1 MKVNNMKE
9 LLEYVANK
17 QKKQSHQHYEV
28 AKLHGSCSGMGNRR
42 YKIPQKST
50 FSKFKKYSY
59 TARWNDYKLNT
70 NKVR

>member
-1 MKVNNMKE
+1 MKE

-17 QKKQSHQHYEV
+17 QKKQSHDHYEM
-28 AKLHGSCSGMGNRR
+28 AKVYGKCKGMGNRR
-42 YKIPQKST
+42 YKLPQKST

>member
-1 MKVNNMKE
+1 MKE

-17 QKKQSHQHYEV
+17 QKKQTHDHYEM
-28 AKLHGSCSGMGNRR
+28 AKAYGKCKGMGNRR
-42 YKIPQKST
+42 YKLPQKST

-70 NKVR
+70 NKLG